1 MVAYRRQLVLLRADH
16 ASVAGLD
23 LPRRVALFRE
33 TAGDDDGFAVL
44 FGFEGFFTLV
54 FEGDGYFCDT
64 ERERERILVV
74 LKTTVGG
81 WAVGRR
87 TIGLL

>member
-64 ERERERILVV
+64 ERERERES
-74 LKTTVGG
+74 GY
-81 WAVGRR
+81 
-87 TIGLL
+87 